1 MSIKLNGA
9 TSGSVELDVPDAIGS
24 DIGFTLPGADGSTGQ
39 VLSTNGSGGLSFVN
53 ALTEFD
59 MWVLTAN
66 QFADGIIT
74 AVSRVARPLSASQIG
89 TGMSESSGI
98 FTFPRT
104 GKWLVINSFNV
115 DIMPADSVGINTE
128 VSSDSGSTWVIH
140 AQSYDGQNAS
150 AGSNRRGNATGISFI
165 DVTDA
170 GTFRVKFMATSLNSG
185 SSIVGATG
193 SIATSF
199 TFIRVGD
206 T

>member
-165 DVTDA
+165 DVTDV

-199 TFIRVGD
+199 TFIRVGV

>member
-165 DVTDA
+165 DVTDV

>member
-39 VLSTNGSGGLSFVN
+39 VLATNGSGGLSFVN

-59 MWVLTAN
+59 MWVLTDN
-66 QFADGIIT
+66 RTSDGTIT

-104 GKWLVINSFNV
+104 GKWLVICSFNT
-115 DIMPADSVGINTE
+115 DITPADSVGILTE
-128 VSSDSGSTWVIH
+128 VSSNSGSTWVLH

-150 AGSNRRGNATGISFI
+150 TGSNRRGNATGISFI
-165 DVTDA
+165 DVTDV
-170 GTFRVKFMATSLNSG
+170 GTFRVKFTANSLNSG
-185 SSIVGATG
+185 SLIIGSTTSIE
-193 SIATSF
+193 TSF
-199 TFIRVGD
+199 TFIRLGD